1 MRNGDWVGLQVEKQF
16 QDFQLV
22 NLYFILPGVPDKAV
36 TFYRK
41 QGKFSKHFFI
51 FHITEQLMIP
61 VDGFKYFLNHLCLII
76 ENLLWF
82 GELM

>member
-1 MRNGDWVGLQVEKQF
+1 
-16 QDFQLV
+16 
-22 NLYFILPGVPDKAV
+22 
-36 TFYRK
+36 
-41 QGKFSKHFFI
+41 
-51 FHITEQLMIP
+51 LMIP